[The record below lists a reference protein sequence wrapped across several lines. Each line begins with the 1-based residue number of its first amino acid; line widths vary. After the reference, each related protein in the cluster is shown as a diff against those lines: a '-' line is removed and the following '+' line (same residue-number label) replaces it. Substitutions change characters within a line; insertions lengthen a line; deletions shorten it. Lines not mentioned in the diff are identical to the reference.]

1 MIFVTLISLIIL
13 FSILMKKYSLWF
25 LIMLVIAIVWYY
37 VYSNWIINKT
47 VQDGLID
54 NFPQNIISWD
64 QNTLNN
70 NTNTWFVSGEVKSTN
85 NDDILTVFSWVQLN
99 EIYNINNGEY
109 ILWISNNTVFMS
121 LQSDDTW
128 WLSWFTIHDTGKE
141 CHTWNRPTWFVQ
153 SGDKLLMSVLD
164 KCGGWSMEWY
174 VSSYELQQDGK
185 RKLAGC
191 YNYAN
196 RDPFEKLAPEEYKDK
211 WYEWW
216 TTQLDQLPEEPL
228 ETCEWNIQIQ
238 YYM

>member
-1 MIFVTLISLIIL
+1 
-13 FSILMKKYSLWF
+13 MKVLKL
-25 LIMLVIAIVWYY
+25 
-37 VYSNWIINKT
+37 K
-47 VQDGLID
+47 
-54 NFPQNIISWD
+54 
-64 QNTLNN
+64 
-70 NTNTWFVSGEVKSTN
+70 VKSSHYQYLN
-85 NDDILTVFSWVQLN
+85 RCAIEINIAWNQLN
-99 EIYNINNGEY
+99 EIYNINSGEY

-121 LQSDDTW
+121 LESDDIW
-128 WLSWFTIHDTGKE
+128 WISWFTIHDNGKDL
-141 CHTWNRPTWFVQ
+141 CHRGNRPTWFVQ

-185 RKLAGC
+185 RELAGC
-191 YNYAN
+191 YNYAH
-196 RDPFEKLAPEEYKDK
+196 RDPFQELAPDEYKDK